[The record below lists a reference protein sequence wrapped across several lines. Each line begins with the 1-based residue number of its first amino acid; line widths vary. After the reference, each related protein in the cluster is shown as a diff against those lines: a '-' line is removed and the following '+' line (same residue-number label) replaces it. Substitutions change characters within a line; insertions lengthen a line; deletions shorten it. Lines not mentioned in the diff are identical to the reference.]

1 MKRFWVFLSILA
13 LLSACRQQPKEFRF
27 HEIIA
32 GIEHTLWI
40 GGVNEKTA
48 QRANDAVF
56 SELRLLSEFT
66 QPVLSKPMS
75 RTNILLRSGEWFSV
89 NPSMTGILK
98 DSAKYYQLTDGLF
111 NPAAL
116 GALREEWGIY
126 ADPDIPAPPKEKE
139 LQVLLSDLPTMN
151 DIQFDAIRM
160 RGNNKRIRLDFDY
173 LAYGYAIDTEIQHLQ
188 DLGIQNAR
196 LQIDGVE
203 RVIGTLPAKGQAAGP
218 AVCKRSI
225 PLVAGTHR
233 PVELNSILNPQ
244 TGRPIENVSAI
255 EVVADNASDA
265 AVACWAFLVGDASA
279 WPKLARQLNVT
290 TASIT
295 DASGNTRV
303 VGK

>member
-1 MKRFWVFLSILA
+1 MKRYWMFLSILV
-13 LLSACRQQPKEFRF
+13 LLPACQQQPKQFRF
-27 HEIIA
+27 HETIA

-40 GGVNEKTA
+40 SGVNEKAA

-75 RTNILLRSGEWFSV
+75 RTNVLLRSGEWFSV

-98 DSAKYYQLTDGLF
+98 DSVKYYQLTDGLF

-126 ADPDIPAPPKEKE
+126 ADPDIPAPPKEKA
-139 LQVLLSDLPTMN
+139 LQALLSDLPTMN

-203 RVIGTLPAKGQAAGP
+203 RTIGTLPAKDRVEGP
-218 AVCKRSI
+218 AFCERSI
-225 PLVAGTHR
+225 PLVAGTQR
-233 PVELNSILNPQ
+233 PVEFNNILNLQ
-244 TGRPIENVSAI
+244 TGRPVENVSAI
-255 EVVADNASDA
+255 KVVADNASDA

-290 TASIT
+290 SASIT

-303 VGK
+303 IGK

>member
-1 MKRFWVFLSILA
+1 MKRLWVFVSILV
-13 LLSACRQQPKEFRF
+13 LLPACEQQPKQFRF
-27 HEIIA
+27 HETIA
-32 GIEHTLWI
+32 GIDHTLWI

-75 RTNILLRSGEWFSV
+75 RTNTLLRSGEWFSV

-98 DSAKYYQLTDGLF
+98 DSVKYYQLTDGIF

-126 ADPDIPAPPKEKE
+126 ADPDIPTPPKEKE
-139 LQVLLSDLPTMN
+139 LQALLSDLPTMN

-160 RGNNKRIRLDFDY
+160 RGNNRHIRLDFDY
-173 LAYGYAIDTEIQHLQ
+173 LAYGYAIDTEIQHLK
-188 DLGIQNAR
+188 DLGIQDAR

-203 RVIGTLPAKGQAAGP
+203 RVIGAMPAKNQPEGP
-218 AVCKRSI
+218 AVCERSI
-225 PLVAGTHR
+225 PVVAGTHR
-233 PVELNSILNPQ
+233 PVEFNNILNLQ
-244 TGRPIENVSAI
+244 SGRPVENVSAI
-255 EVVADNASDA
+255 KVVADNASDA
-265 AVACWAFLVGDASA
+265 AVACWVFLVSDANA
-279 WPKLARQLNVT
+279 WPKLARQLNIT
-290 TASIT
+290 SASIT